1 MAHSIVNRLRK
12 LAGNRRHARR
22 QKAMRRALLLF
33 GASPPG
39 GGTGRRVEGYTRD
52 ISEEGL
58 ALVVPSLHADDRR
71 LAGGGAALEITLDL
85 RVASVRML
93 AEAVRREPLAGG
105 AAGCLIAV
113 RVKQMGEGDRALLA
127 RHLERL
133 RREVGKYA
141 P

>member
-1 MAHSIVNRLRK
+1 MSHSIVNRLRK

-22 QKAMRRALLLF
+22 QKAKRRALLLF

-39 GGTGRRVEGYTRD
+39 GETRRRLEGYTRD

-58 ALVVPSLHADDRR
+58 ALVLPGLHAEDRR
-71 LAGGGAALEITLDL
+71 LAEEGAALEITLDL
-85 RVASVRML
+85 RVVSVRML